1 MIHVSA
7 DRSTE
12 TTLALTASRKKL
24 LQSSESMLTTG
35 RETSAPRTTERVVKD
50 TTSATS
56 TKKSDPLRAR
66 SAIQKIKEVR
76 GDIMTNG
83 RRAMKQDAK
92 TIRPTP
98 NVLRETEMKP
108 HEAQKGSTR

>member
-35 RETSAPRTTERVVKD
+35 RETSAPRTSE
-50 TTSATS
+50 
-56 TKKSDPLRAR
+56 
-66 SAIQKIKEVR
+66 
-76 GDIMTNG
+76 
-83 RRAMKQDAK
+83 
-92 TIRPTP
+92 
-98 NVLRETEMKP
+98 
-108 HEAQKGSTR
+108 